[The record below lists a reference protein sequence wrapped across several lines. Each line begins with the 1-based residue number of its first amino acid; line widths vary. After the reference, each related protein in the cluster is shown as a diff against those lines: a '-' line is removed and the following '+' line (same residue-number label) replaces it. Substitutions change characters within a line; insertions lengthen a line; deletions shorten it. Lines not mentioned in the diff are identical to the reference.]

1 MKKERN
7 AIKIV
12 ITILA
17 VLLILSLVALAGI
30 FLYNKFFHIQPT
42 TVTIPDNLITPEAD
56 EEDEDEVRDDVQTEN
71 RQESQTAEQETT
83 VSGNTTERKASSV
96 SLYARH
102 PEDNM
107 AISFENMFPGDTITR
122 NFCVQVSYH
131 GDVKVHYN
139 AVLRSGDEQ
148 LKEALSIRIKM
159 IPDGSVLY
167 DGPMKDMPS
176 SVTYALSS
184 KESTTTELYY
194 EITVYLPTT
203 VGNAYQNKRLVADF
217 KWWTEETG
225 NLEASPKTGDMVS
238 VALLGGLVLCLG
250 FACMVFILQWKRKE
264 EQMNEAK

>member
-1 MKKERN
+1 MEVKKQNRTKR
-7 AIKIV
+7 IIV
-12 ITILA
+12 ILA
-17 VLLILSLVALAGI
+17 VLLGLSFTALAGLFI
-30 FLYNKFFHIQPT
+30 YGKWFRSVPT

-56 EEDEDEVRDDVQTEN
+56 AEGEEEVRDDVQIEN
-71 RQESQTAEQETT
+71 QETATT
-83 VSGNTTERKASSV
+83 VSGNTTERRASSV

-102 PEDNM
+102 PEDN
-107 AISFENMFPGDTITR
+107 AVISFENMFPGDTITR

-148 LKEALSIRIKM
+148 LMEALSLRIKM
-159 IPDGSVLY
+159 ISDGSVLY

-194 EITVYLPTT
+194 EITAYLPTT
-203 VGNAYQNKRLVADF
+203 VGNAYQNTALVADF
-217 KWWTEETG
+217 KWWAEDTG
-225 NLEASPKTGDMVS
+225 NLEASPKTGDMIP

-264 EQMNEAK
+264 EQINGAK